1 MRTMVGDIRAELRGV
16 DIVFVI
22 DTTGSMGPA
31 IRNVCSRLQ
40 ELSEDLSKTPLGPR
54 LAFGIV
60 AYRDHRS
67 NKGLLSYWFSE
78 TETPSSYVTR
88 VYPLR
93 DDVASLVKDL
103 KTMKTG
109 GGGGDGAEAVVD
121 GLSAAVHKIAWRQYS
136 QKVMILVGDQ
146 PPHGMGAP
154 SDRWPKGCPCGQKV
168 EDIVAV
174 ATSKG
179 IIIYAVVVGA
189 RSQARKSFESI
200 ASLGNGVAIT
210 LLDVK
215 SLMSKIQS
223 LLDLELKKTSVDIR
237 VFDAWEKGV
246 PLYRIADSIG
256 ASSSEVQESMERL
269 RLKGVSQMD
278 AKEDEEFEKFL
289 KRYQQ

>member
-1 MRTMVGDIRAELRGV
+1 MVGDIRTELRGV

-22 DTTGSMGPA
+22 DTTGSMGPT
-31 IRNVCSRLQ
+31 IQNVRSRLQ
-40 ELSEDLSKTPLGPR
+40 ELSEELSKTSLGPR

-67 NKGLLSYWFSE
+67 NQGLLPYWFSE
-78 TETPSSYVTR
+78 KQTPSSYVTR

-121 GLSAAVHKIAWRQYS
+121 GLQAAVHKIAWRQYA

-154 SDRWPKGCPCGQKV
+154 SDRWPKGCPCGQKI
-168 EDIVAV
+168 EDVIAQ
-174 ATSKG
+174 ATAKG
-179 IIIYAVVVGA
+179 IVIYAVVVGA
-189 RSQARKSFESI
+189 RSQARKSFETI

-215 SLMSKIQS
+215 SLMVRIQS
-223 LLDLELKKTSVDIR
+223 MLDLELKKTSVDIR

-246 PLYRIADSIG
+246 PLYRIADAIG
-256 ASSSEVQESMERL
+256 VSSAEVQASLERL
-269 RLKGVSQMD
+269 RLKGVPQMD
-278 AKEDEEFEKFL
+278 IKHDEEFEEFL
-289 KRYQQ
+289 KKYQQ